1 MPPTFAAV
9 TPEKAQQILDDAL
22 QGASVPQ
29 SCLKAVGA
37 GPARSGKT
45 LTMKH
50 VFKIPHDSTF
60 ACDTGVSEAQIHAVR
75 SFSCQII
82 DTSIPEW
89 VPLSPPEMF
98 PFLARKLR
106 NGLLRGNFTKA
117 AAEISKSTAE
127 ISKSFRAGESSQE
140 DKRTPLTLAPEP
152 AAASSTASAI
162 ESKSRD
168 LIARALC
175 EEPKDDEDEE
185 ELLKLQ
191 MIVFLD
197 SGGQPHF
204 HELLP
209 AVGHNVSLVLLF
221 VKLNE
226 RLDALY
232 CTAFPNKEEKWFQEQ
247 CPSLQTNEEVLVQFV
262 HTMMCKPLA
271 QCEGRHAMFM
281 VIGTHKDLM
290 DQCDETLT
298 QKNER
303 LASLFLPALEEV
315 LIINGNKVIFDI
327 NALEPDKKDEKCF
340 DLIRQKLSEVGLAL
354 EQEVPM
360 SFLMLQ
366 NDLISYGQEHRKR
379 IVSMDQC
386 EAIAGRL
393 NMDRQ
398 CLEAALNHFNMLSI
412 FLYLPSV
419 LPDRVFLDPQM
430 VLDSLNQVLAHS
442 YKVGCGAVSRLAPA
456 EYRLWKE
463 GVVTSEMLDGDM
475 FSSCFVAGLFE
486 AKDALK
492 LFYSLNIAAP
502 LSKSEF
508 IMPAMLQ
515 TLLNDATKQY
525 LPTPSEHVAPLL
537 LHFHKSRI
545 ASGVFCSTHTCMR
558 SKYGWTTC
566 YVFNQGKK
574 VPECLYRNAVKL
586 QHPSKPIKLTFIHA
600 QKHFEV
606 HVDAAQAELPSVC
619 PQIRDILLDA
629 VDSAARIFRYTDSR
643 ASVAF
648 QCPCSPDDVH
658 TATPTDDLT
667 HLKCTITE
675 NITQTP
681 LTEGQKVWL
690 GLNPDAG

>member
-1 MPPTFAAV
+1 MYYVHVHVIQPVPPVFAAV
-9 TPEKAQQILDDAL
+9 TLKKAKQILDDSI
-22 QGASVPQ
+22 QDGSVPQ
-29 SCLKAVGA
+29 SVLIAVGA

-60 ACDTGVSEAQIHAVR
+60 SCSTGVTEATIHSIR
-75 SFSCQII
+75 SFSCQMI
-82 DTSIPEW
+82 DTSVPEW
-89 VPLSPPEMF
+89 VPLLPEMF
-98 PFLARKLR
+98 HRLLARKLR
-106 NGLLRGNFTKA
+106 CGLLRGKVAKA
-117 AAEISKSTAE
+117 AAEIIKSY
-127 ISKSFRAGESSQE
+127 RESAQE
-140 DKRTPLTLAPEP
+140 DKRTPLTPAPEP
-152 AAASSTASAI
+152 AATFTASAG
-162 ESKSRD
+162 ESKSRN
-168 LIARALC
+168 LIASALC
-175 EEPKDDEDEE
+175 EERKRGEE
-185 ELLKLQ
+185 ELFKLQ
-191 MIVFLD
+191 MILFLD
-197 SGGQPHF
+197 SGGQPQF
-204 HELLP
+204 HEFLP
-209 AVGHNVSLVLLF
+209 AVSHNVSLVMLF

-226 RLDALY
+226 RLDTLS
-232 CTAFPNKEEKWFQEQ
+232 CTAFTDEEGKWFQEQ
-247 CPSLQTNEEVLVQFV
+247 CPSLLTNEQVLVQFV
-262 HTMMCKPLA
+262 HTMMCKA

-290 DQCDETLT
+290 DQCDETLA

-303 LASLFLPALEEV
+303 LASLFFPALEEV
-315 LIINGNKVIFDI
+315 LIMNGVEVIFAI
-327 NALEPDKKDEKCF
+327 NALEPDKEDEKCF
-340 DLIRQKLSEVGLAL
+340 DLIRHKVSEEGLAMEL
-354 EQEVPM
+354 VTPM
-360 SFLMLQ
+360 SFLLFQ
-366 NDLISYGQEHRKR
+366 NDLIRYGQEHGKR
-379 IVSMDQC
+379 VVSLEEC

-393 NMDRQ
+393 KMDRQ
-398 CLEAALNHFNMLSI
+398 GVEAALIHFNMLSM
-412 FLYLPSV
+412 FLYMPSV
-419 LPDRVFLDPQM
+419 LPDRVFLDPQIA
-430 VLDSLNQVLAHS
+430 LDSVNRVVGHS
-442 YKVGCGAVSRLAPA
+442 YKVGCGAVPGLAPA
-456 EYRLWKE
+456 ESRLWKE

-502 LSKSEF
+502 LSESEF

-515 TLLNDATKQY
+515 TLLTDATKQY

-619 PQIRDILLDA
+619 PQIRNILLDA

-658 TATPTDDLT
+658 TATPNDDLT

-675 NITQTP
+675 SITQAP